1 MHILHTVLYIF
12 PKVLTGE
19 FVYQSKAL
27 SSVIISFILMTL
39 MCDSGVILWGEI
51 RCWSLLGFKGLT
63 RRKKGVPLVQHLVRG
78 KPFNFIDCQSL
89 LVCVQWNL
97 LHLPE

>member
-1 MHILHTVLYIF
+1 MHILHTVLYTF

-51 RCWSLLGFKGLT
+51 RC
-63 RRKKGVPLVQHLVRG
+63 
-78 KPFNFIDCQSL
+78 
-89 LVCVQWNL
+89 
-97 LHLPE
+97 